1 MKNPSQISTSTTR
14 STQPNSW
21 KNKSQIHARITKY
34 TTTYFM
40 KESQNPHNLRQTR
53 ITNTHNLIHAGT
65 TVISTTHV
73 IQELQKYPQL
83 ISCRNYKNLISRK
96 IYKYINIHNSCHAR
110 ITKVS
115 TTLIMR
121 ELKKYPQCISCMI
134 YKNINIHNPQL
145 MSCKN
150 YM

>member
-1 MKNPSQISTSTTR
+1 MKNPNQISTSTTR

-83 ISCRNYKNLISRK
+83 ISCRNYKNL
-96 IYKYINIHNSCHAR
+96 HNSCHAR
-110 ITKVS
+110 ITKNIHNSFHARFTNISIS
-115 TTLIMR
+115 TTHVMQ
-121 ELKKYPQCISCMI
+121 ELQKYPQLLSCE
-134 YKNINIHNPQL
+134 N
-145 MSCKN
+145 
-150 YM
+150 